1 MVPVDDDT
9 VPVAAMVEGIV
20 GCKWALSLLDHLE
33 QGVRRP
39 GELQRRVDGLS
50 TKVMNERLRKMVRFG
65 ILARTEFPEV
75 PPRVEYELTP
85 LGRRFTELL
94 AHVKQLQAEL
104 DRGELDRNELD
115 REDPDRGAPDG
126 PHAGG
131 EGPGPA

>member
-20 GCKWALSLLDHLE
+20 GCKWALSLLDQLE

-39 GELQRRVDGLS
+39 GELQRRVEGLS

-104 DRGELDRNELD
+104 DRGELHREELG
-115 REDPDRGAPDG
+115 RGDPGG
-126 PHAGG
+126 PGPGG

>member
-65 ILARTEFPEV
+65 ILARTEFPEFCCPMKETYIHTASFV
-75 PPRVEYELTP
+75 GIILIC
-85 LGRRFTELL
+85 LL
-94 AHVKQLQAEL
+94 L
-104 DRGELDRNELD
+104 
-115 REDPDRGAPDG
+115 
-126 PHAGG
+126 
-131 EGPGPA
+131 